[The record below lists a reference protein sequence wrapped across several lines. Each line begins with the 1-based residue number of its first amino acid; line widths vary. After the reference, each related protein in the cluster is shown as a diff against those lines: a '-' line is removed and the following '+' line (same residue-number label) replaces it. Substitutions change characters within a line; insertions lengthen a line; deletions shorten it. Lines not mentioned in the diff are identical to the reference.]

1 MGLLT
6 DEDIAGLCEK
16 FRKMLDDRRRLS
28 LEVTDK
34 LLTASGIITEKPCYV
49 HAIIATASNAA
60 YSEFAFRNGET
71 ASDPSKLN
79 ITKPQYETAVIVFRK
94 PVRFEKG
101 LYVQFVTAGSY
112 CFVQYKDDVR

>member
-6 DEDIAGLCEK
+6 EQDVRDLCER
-16 FRKMLDDRRRLS
+16 FRKMLDDRFRIS
-28 LEVTDK
+28 LETTDK
-34 LLTASGIITEKPCYV
+34 LLTASGIVTEKPCYV
-49 HAIIATASNAA
+49 YAIIATASNAA

-71 ASDPSKLN
+71 VGDTSRLN

-94 PVRFEKG
+94 PMRFDKG

-112 CFVQYKDDVR
+112 CFVQYKDDV